1 MPEKR
6 AGTPSW
12 WQTVPGILTGIAAII
27 TAVTGFILAYS
38 AFNNTKKISEE
49 PKSEVVKPSTTLQ
62 PDLPKAPSVLS
73 NAGGARSDASSSV
86 PLPAIHHVK
95 LVSAEALV
103 TIQSAKLE
111 PIDADRNSL
120 TFTVQYRN
128 LGTYPKN
135 FWSRSFRLIVNGVP
149 QAPTNEPNEVVQG
162 ESAKDAEFD
171 FELSN
176 KVKNVELQISYN
188 EEKRLISFQLP

>member
-6 AGTPSW
+6 AATPSW

-38 AFNNTKKISEE
+38 SFNNAKKLTEA
-49 PKSEVVKPSTTLQ
+49 PKSEAAKPSTPQQ
-62 PDLPKAPSVLS
+62 PDLPKASSASS
-73 NAGGARSDASSSV
+73 NAGGAKSGVSTSV

-95 LVSAEALV
+95 LVSAEAVV
-103 TIQSAKLE
+103 TILSAKLE
-111 PIDADRNSL
+111 PIDADGNSL

-128 LGTYPKN
+128 LGTYSKN
-135 FWSRSFRLIVNGVP
+135 FWSRSFRLIVNEVP
-149 QAPTNEPNEVVQG
+149 QAPTNEPDLVVQG
-162 ESAKDAEFD
+162 DSAKDAEFV
-171 FELSN
+171 FEVPKN
-176 KVKNVELQISYN
+176 IKNVDLQISYN